1 MPAEQ
6 EGDIRSLISEYESL
20 PTMKQAGGEG
30 RTRLDK
36 IKRIYDRSNTNE
48 KQSLL
53 DTLNGSSLWDTARD
67 FMRKIMSDGVRDRAI
82 KLFPGKG
89 GKLQF
94 VKNEPMV
101 AGDVT
106 FASEDEAI
114 SRLAEVTGAEIVIA
128 EGLAEEPE
136 TKPEEAEVASEVM
149 FASEDEAIS
158 HLAKIAGMKV
168 MITE

>member
-1 MPAEQ
+1 MSAEP

-20 PTMKQAGGEG
+20 PLMKQAGGEG
-30 RTRLDK
+30 LTRLDK
-36 IKRIYDRSNTNE
+36 IKRIYDRANTSA

-53 DTLNGSSLWDTARD
+53 DTLNDSSLWDTARD

-94 VKNEPMV
+94 IKNEPMV
-101 AGDVT
+101 ANDET

-114 SRLAEVTGAEIVIA
+114 SRLAEVTGAEVIIS
-128 EGLAEEPE
+128 EELAEEPE
-136 TKPEEAEVASEVM
+136 AETATMNDVM

-158 HLAKIAGMKV
+158 HLASISGMKV
-168 MITE
+168 EIIS